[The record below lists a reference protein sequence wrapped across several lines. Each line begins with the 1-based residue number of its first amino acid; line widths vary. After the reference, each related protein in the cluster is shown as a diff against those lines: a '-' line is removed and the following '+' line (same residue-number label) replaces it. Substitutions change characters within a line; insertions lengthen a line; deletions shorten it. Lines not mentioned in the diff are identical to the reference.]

1 MQIFASTA
9 KEHTS
14 RTKAARSIVEPKAGR
29 HDPVTTVSSATIF
42 RKAACACGGGC
53 PSCQSG
59 AGSLKISRPND
70 AAEIEADA
78 IADRVM
84 RMPLANEKPV
94 HFNSHISESQIQR
107 QPEGETP
114 ATAEEPDPIG
124 EGLSTVAENLSEN
137 NPAFS
142 ELTEDLGNRFR
153 ALPTPLSV
161 GVPLFLGANYVGIWT
176 LAMLN
181 PAMRRHL
188 NDFNLGMLPGALV
201 PQFPLKTFTY
211 RILDPEQ
218 TRFEFDVGL
227 DVSGI
232 IESIDENS
240 PISTLSLETAGR
252 LNTQAPTGTPPIGL
266 SSLNVNLGLFDDGL
280 TFSGGFRQGVD
291 PYPLLHR
298 DPYTGEGSRIMQ
310 QVPGLPDLYPDQRDI
325 RFMLQV
331 DFVKLY
337 NYFNPQSAPIRSVPQ
352 QLEGDRI
359 DRQIQRKHDPS
370 EESLST
376 SKPTESYLASLSGGE
391 TLSGKEKQFFESR
404 FGHDFS
410 NVRLHR
416 DSRANES
423 ANNVNAVAYTHGN
436 NIVFG
441 RDEYQ
446 PGTDSGKR
454 LLAHELAHVIQ
465 NSTGTRQDETIRR
478 EPKEKPAPPKIK
490 TGPASSS
497 PSLDLLPS
505 INGEPCACLLSIHG
519 DERGARVI
527 AKLLHA
533 NCSYNLA
540 LVRPDSKNRLIDIPN
555 VGQRDPNELFPE
567 DVVEECMTDETAC
580 RDRLKAD
587 ATATDRKK
595 TLKFAQT
602 QFFLAVK
609 DCSNSFTLPVIGL
622 HDNRTNDTGV
632 YLDLVAKKKINVDD
646 LKTDIDKTQPKEK
659 GKPDPTKK
667 ALADLRKKLKGAGGM
682 LDVGGTTNIFRWCN
696 LPDIGKCHPGDPEH
710 PDNVV
715 WVTNEEDFKKLAA
728 TNVNVVLQTSAGPE
742 SMTDLS
748 TVFLHLKKL
757 GLTQEFGELLN
768 DLLTG
773 DIFWELLFG
782 DNDPDTIDIDKLRFI
797 NIEGAGLSHDK
808 LAVSERVRNYKAVVD
823 VLKTVPGA
831 YCCGDKPEDVEKGIE
846 KDLELSEADIDKKI
860 FDQNL
865 TRVIDLVRKL
875 LPF

>member
-1 MQIFASTA
+1 
-9 KEHTS
+9 
-14 RTKAARSIVEPKAGR
+14 VGN
-29 HDPVTTVSSATIF
+29 
-42 RKAACACGGGC
+42 
-53 PSCQSG
+53 
-59 AGSLKISRPND
+59 LKISQPND

-78 IADRVM
+78 IADRVR
-84 RMPLANEKPV
+84 RMPIGKTNPV
-94 HFNSHISESQIQR
+94 TSVSEPQIQR
-107 QPEGETP
+107 QPTGGTEP
-114 ATAEEPDPIG
+114 AEEEPEPIG
-124 EGLSTVAENLSEN
+124 EGLATVAENLGEN

-161 GVPLFLGANYVGIWT
+161 GVPLFLGANYLGIWT
-176 LAMLN
+176 LAMVN

-201 PQFPLKTFTY
+201 PQFPIKTFTY

-218 TRFEFDVGL
+218 TRFEFDIGL
-227 DVSGI
+227 DASGI

-240 PISTLSLETAGR
+240 PISTLAVETAGR
-252 LNTQAPTGTPPIGL
+252 LNTDAPSGTLPVGF
-266 SSLNVNLGLFDDGL
+266 SSLNINLGLFDDGL
-280 TFSGGFRQGVD
+280 MFSGGYRQGVD

-331 DFVKLY
+331 DFVRLY
-337 NYFNPQSAPIRSVPQ
+337 NYFNPQSTPIRSVPQ

-359 DRQIQRKHDPS
+359 DRQIQRKPDAS
-370 EESLST
+370 QESRTSGST
-376 SKPTESYLASLSGGE
+376 NESYLASLSGGE

-410 NVRLHR
+410 NVRLHT

-423 ANNVNAVAYTHGN
+423 ANNVNAVAYTLGN

-441 RDEYQ
+441 RDQYQ
-446 PGTDSGKR
+446 PGTESGKR
-454 LLAHELAHVIQ
+454 LLAHELTHVMQ
-465 NSTGTRQDETIRR
+465 NSTGTQQHETIRR
-478 EPKEKPAPPKIK
+478 APKENPAPPKIK
-490 TGPASSS
+490 AGPASSS
-497 PSLDLLPS
+497 PSLDLMPS
-505 INGEPCACLLSIHG
+505 INGEPCACLVSIHG

-540 LVRPDSKNRLIDIPN
+540 LVMPDSTNRSIDIPN
-555 VGQRDPNELFPE
+555 VGQRDPNELFPR

-580 RDRLKAD
+580 RDRLDAD
-587 ATATDRKK
+587 ATSTDRKK

-602 QFFLAVK
+602 KFFLAIK

-622 HDNRTNDTGV
+622 HDNRTNDTTG

-659 GKPDPTKK
+659 GKPDPNKK
-667 ALADLRKKLKGAGGM
+667 AIADLRKKLKGAGGM
-682 LDVGGTTNIFRWCN
+682 LDTGGSTNIFRWCN

-715 WVTNEEDFKKLAA
+715 WVTNEEDFEKLAA
-728 TNVNVVLQTSAGPE
+728 TNVNVVLQTKAGPE
-742 SMTDLS
+742 SLTDLS
-748 TVFLHLKKL
+748 TVFLHLKQL
-757 GLTQEFGELLN
+757 GLSQELVEFVN
-768 DLLTG
+768 DLFSG
-773 DIFWELLFG
+773 DILWELLFG

-846 KDLELSEADIDKKI
+846 QDLELSEADIDKKLLLQSLMRRLL
-860 FDQNL
+860 DW
-865 TRVIDLVRKL
+865 VGGL
-875 LPF
+875 LPFW